1 MNYIKQYGITLNHN
15 LTFKLTYIKSCIAS
29 GQSVDRM
36 RVKSDLESIAS
47 PDDQFDDTKEDHQ
60 LAPFAFI
67 AVESDITVS
76 YIFLLFY
83 ELVQSM

>member
-1 MNYIKQYGITLNHN
+1 
-15 LTFKLTYIKSCIAS
+15 
-29 GQSVDRM
+29 M
-36 RVKSDLESIAS
+36 RVKPDLGSLAS
-47 PDDQFDDTKEDHQ
+47 PDEDQFDATKEEQQ

-76 YIFLLFY
+76 YIFSLFY